1 MKTTLFKALQAADEI
16 HVDGHDTDGM
26 DESDSTMEINVL
38 DGTLRS
44 FHDQEIDIDG
54 FGDAR
59 VMATTKDVVVVSFYV
74 VRELIEADLE

>member
-38 DGTLRS
+38 DGTC
-44 FHDQEIDIDG
+44 
-54 FGDAR
+54 
-59 VMATTKDVVVVSFYV
+59 
-74 VRELIEADLE
+74 DLSMIKKSISTDSAMPG